1 MRLDPALIAMSRGG
15 EPIGQVMGRAE
26 GEELPRY
33 EPGALEV
40 EGVAAGRT
48 GPLVEPGFLDTYVPT
63 NGIGTH
69 TMRALLNSARVVP
82 PGELHCSQV
91 FLLVMITDSLCS
103 VIVGK

>member
-1 MRLDPALIAMSRGG
+1 MSRGG

-26 GEELPRY
+26 EEELPRY

-48 GPLVEPGFLDTYVPT
+48 GPLLEPGFLDAYVPAD
-63 NGIGTH
+63 GIGMH
-69 TMRALLNSARVVP
+69 TMRALLDSARVVP

-91 FLLVMITDSLCS
+91 FPV
-103 VIVGK
+103 VIGHE